1 MSNSWKCPGEEK
13 RERKREG
20 VSWMECLSKLQTIT
34 FEWVIFPSL
43 TLSSKSHTTMMMMTT
58 KAAKGWLAAIST
70 NCKTHSCV
78 FGLPRPRNCAAGRGD
93 GNISPPRTW
102 RFFSF
107 QWWISSWAPISSL
120 ALSLSLRHTPAPNP
134 LALHALHTEANLQL
148 LRVPAAHFLRRSPR
162 GRGC

>member
-1 MSNSWKCPGEEK
+1 MSNSWKRPREEV
-13 RERKREG
+13 REWGK
-20 VSWMECLSKLQTIT
+20 SWMECLSELQTIT

-70 NCKTHSCV
+70 NWKTHSCV
-78 FGLPRPRNCAAGRGD
+78 FGMPRLRNCAAGRGD

-107 QWWISSWAPISSL
+107 QWWISSWASISSL
-120 ALSLSLRHTPAPNP
+120 ALSLSRTLPLHTP
-134 LALHALHTEANLQL
+134 LASHALHTEANLQL